1 MARTRA
7 TNRTTTATSSGVRT
21 NLPRRSRPARSAYL
35 EEESSDPNEFDES
48 ESSRDSDVDASSDV
62 ITDNDE
68 ADGSTSAVGRR
79 RSARTAAYSGRQLR
93 ASKPSPRVNDSPSHT
108 RPSTSSRS
116 RKALPKSNPESPARR
131 RAKRPLASSN
141 HRQLSTAP
149 KRLKVSSQLDIG
161 ISNERIPDW
170 RDPRVPYAAWV
181 DIFWHAGGLGAE
193 TGWLLHAATIC
204 KAFSE
209 PALTALYRCPSIKSA
224 AKGKK
229 LVSLLE
235 RPPQDCLFNYQ
246 AKVQFMYI
254 NIESFPLAMID
265 KAVRPLRRLK
275 ELIIYSPLDQPPY
288 RELDKTIRWHY
299 PEELFRAF
307 DRDVSLV
314 NDTLHQ
320 VDTQSPI
327 MLKSW
332 EWSSRLLGGFIQDV
346 GDLLR
351 VHQRESFAQLT
362 KLSFINFQVPSL
374 HKAEVKVDD
383 EAKNFETYQEDG
395 AYIEAIA
402 EAISALKCL
411 KSLTFE
417 SATVM
422 NHRLLPLLPRD
433 LVHLELV
440 NCWEVRSE
448 DLASFLRTHGHR
460 LRTLTLFHNQSLNL
474 AFLTDLAETCPQLQE
489 IRMNLSYFR
498 HHESVDDSDPNYE
511 SALQLTQVPLWPLSL
526 RVIEIEHVRNWDV
539 DTAEMFLNSLV
550 ESAPHLMNLR
560 HLAIKTML
568 NIPWQRRATL
578 RQEWREKLEK
588 VFLRPW
594 HSPNDVQYTQ
604 ASDTNTTVMKSGDPV
619 SPSRRSIRIASHGSD
634 LSRGDTDMS
643 GRLRENRKKPM
654 YREPDTDEDEVE
666 SEDESPSNSDS
677 DQECDERPHSGHI
690 GFVQGLCNTVSIL
703 FDNQKVREIQYGME
717 DFNDDDDESSGEE
730 WAGDRDVDDPVFV
743 WK

>member
-1 MARTRA
+1 MVRTRA
-7 TNRTTTATSSGVRT
+7 ANRTTTATSPGVRA
-21 NLPRRSRPARSAYL
+21 NLPRRSRPTRSAYL
-35 EEESSDPNEFDES
+35 GEESSDPDEFDES
-48 ESSRDSDVDASSDV
+48 ESSRDSDADASSDA
-62 ITDNDE
+62 ITDNDD
-68 ADGSTSAVGRR
+68 ADGTTSALGRR
-79 RSARTAAYSGRQLR
+79 RSARTAERRLR
-93 ASKPSPRVNDSPSHT
+93 ASKPSPRVKDSSSHT
-108 RPSTSSRS
+108 RPSISSRA
-116 RKALPKSNPESPARR
+116 RRALARSNPESPTRQ

-141 HRQLSTAP
+141 HQQLSATT
-149 KRLKVSSQLDIG
+149 KRLKISPQLDME

-170 RDPRVPYAAWV
+170 RDPRVPYTAWV
-181 DIFWHAGGLGAE
+181 DIFLHAGGWGAE
-193 TGWLLHAATIC
+193 TGWLLHAATVC
-204 KAFSE
+204 KALSE

-224 AKGKK
+224 AKTKK
-229 LVSLLE
+229 LISLLE
-235 RPPQDCLFNYQ
+235 RVPQDCLFNYQ
-246 AKVQFMYI
+246 AKVRFMYI

-299 PEELFRAF
+299 PEELFRAL

-314 NDTLHQ
+314 DDTLHQ
-320 VDTQSPI
+320 VATQSAI
-327 MLKSW
+327 KLKSW
-332 EWSSRLLGGFIQDV
+332 EWSSRLLGGFVQDV

-374 HKAEVKVDD
+374 HKAEIKVDD

-402 EAISALKCL
+402 KAISALKCL

-422 NHRLLPLLPRD
+422 NHRLLPLLPKD
-433 LVHLELV
+433 LIHLELV

-448 DLASFLRTHGHR
+448 DLASFLRTHGHH

-489 IRMNLSYFR
+489 LRMNLSYFR

-511 SALQLTQVPLWPLSL
+511 SALQLTQLPLWPSSL
-526 RVIEIEHVRNWDV
+526 RVIEIEHVRNWGV
-539 DTAEMFLNSLV
+539 EVAEMFLNSLV
-550 ESAPHLMNLR
+550 DSAPNLMNLR

-594 HSPNDVQYTQ
+594 HPPNDVQFTQ
-604 ASDTNTTVMKSGDPV
+604 ASGTRTTSMKSRDPV
-619 SPSRRSIRIASHGSD
+619 SPSRRSVRIASNGSD

-643 GRLRENRKKPM
+643 GRLRENRRKPM
-654 YREPDTDEDEVE
+654 YREPDTDEDED
-666 SEDESPSNSDS
+666 EDESPSDS
-677 DQECDERPHSGHI
+677 DHDQESDERQHSAHI
-690 GFVQGLCNTVSIL
+690 GFVQGMCNTVSIL